1 MFVIENDDLIKAKT
15 HKYIKRTGTPG
26 NYKYWYKDASG
37 RLVSH
42 EDDDHSN
49 VKVEHLKRVI
59 AGRMRGVHSMTDAEI
74 AAHVGLD
81 RNKVGQHV
89 RNMRRPTN
97 TSAASYDENEL
108 HEAKHGDVTS
118 EEYTAK
124 IGRIKE
130 EIERRGASGEAS
142 SRSRTRR
149 SPSQRGERSR
159 TSTETTQEAPRGS
172 RQAEGRTQAQTESS
186 AQAEDARTT
195 QPQETAEQ
203 RKEREKKEK
212 IKQKREQLRAMFG
225 IALDEEGSTSNPSS
239 DQDPDDPRNDPR
251 AGLDQDEEQ
260 EFDRRQAEAAAPQY
274 EQHSSLTRN
283 GKEAAVFKFQ
293 NEEGETRYAVSKEG
307 GEPQGSYTSL
317 ETAKRMME
325 NHVGPAALSRAQKQ
339 ALSQETQRQM
349 RGLQIP
355 VTEMNALSEEVE
367 NNFRINEMD
376 TTQSVRQAIESF
388 KQRGII
394 QDPNARSATQA
405 QGAAQE
411 AVSRARET
419 MESETTQELH
429 SASPELASSDAAI
442 NEMIAQ
448 QAEGKN
454 PYVQRAKKFYDRIKN
469 DMTPVRRDTLKH
481 LFAAFERVG
490 EQTGENAIK
499 SAYAQ
504 IQREAGTGETAWS
517 KVKGHISP
525 GLFHDPEELFNNEP
539 VNVDMERMKRGFGK
553 MQFERMKPF
562 LGNAFKSAHPDAPPP
577 YPTYDDLKTWEEH
590 GSRPEWA
597 TAGPGRAKTKR
608 AVPKEFHDS
617 MPKGSDG
624 KVLNPP
630 GWMPLHLTPVW
641 NYLAKRAGSAA
652 YAEQGPNSNEISQ
665 QRLNFPSQGQLA
677 GHMKNSLRNFVQ
689 MRGENNFADIPK
701 AKAEAYGID
710 LADLYKSDSE
720 AGLHRVLT
728 TKVIPMNEF
737 VEFMNTQP
745 MVKKSFSLVIDE
757 DLKPLRFKKSFT
769 IEEDMKKSEL
779 IKKIR
784 NLKGIR
790 FKE

>member
-1 MFVIENDDLIKAKT
+1 MSFTIENDDLIKART

-37 RLVSH
+37 RLVAH
-42 EDDDHSN
+42 EDDTDHSN
-49 VKVEHLKRVI
+49 AKVEHLKRVI
-59 AGRMRGVHSMTDAEI
+59 AGRMRGIHSMTDAEI
-74 AAHVGLD
+74 AAHVGID
-81 RNKVGQHV
+81 RAKVGQHT

-97 TSAASYDENEL
+97 TSAAGYDEHEL

-130 EIERRGASGEAS
+130 EIERRGSSTETPAR
-142 SRSRTRR
+142 SRSRR
-149 SPSQRGERSR
+149 STSQRRERP
-159 TSTETTQEAPRGS
+159 STAAAPAQEAPRATPEPS
-172 RQAEGRTQAQTESS
+172 EPA
-186 AQAEDARTT
+186 
-195 QPQETAEQ
+195 ETAEQ
-203 RKEREKKEK
+203 RKEREKQEK
-212 IKQKREQLRAMFG
+212 IKQKREQLRAMFQ
-225 IALDEEGSTSNPSS
+225 IDLDAARQEAESGSTSNPMT
-239 DQDPDDPRNDPR
+239 DAQIEPEDE
-251 AGLDQDEEQ
+251 AQDETDMADERNFPANNDGPQ
-260 EFDRRQAEAAAPQY
+260 DEDFAPNTPNY
-274 EQHSSLTRN
+274 EQHSSVTRN
-283 GKEAAVFKFQ
+283 GKEAAIFKFQ
-293 NEEGETRYAVSKEG
+293 NEDGETRYAVSKEG
-307 GEPQGSYTSL
+307 DEPQGSYTSL
-317 ETAKRMME
+317 ETAKRMVE
-325 NHVGPAALSRAQKQ
+325 SHVGPAALSRQQKKM
-339 ALSQETQRQM
+339 LSDETQRQM

-355 VTEMNALSEEVE
+355 VTQMNALSEAVE
-367 NNFRINEMD
+367 NNFRTNEMD
-376 TTQSVRQAIESF
+376 SETSVREAIKEF
-388 KQRGII
+388 KDRGII
-394 QDPNARSATQA
+394 MDPNARTATQA
-405 QGAAQE
+405 QSAASE
-411 AVSRARET
+411 AVSRAREV

-429 SASPELASSDAAI
+429 AASPELADHDAAI
-442 NEMIAQ
+442 NEMIEQ
-448 QAEGKN
+448 QASGKN
-454 PYVQRAKKFYDRIKN
+454 PYVQRAKKFYDRIKGE
-469 DMTPVRRDTLKH
+469 MTPQRRDTLKH
-481 LFAAFERVG
+481 LFAAFEMVG
-490 EQTGENAIK
+490 ENTGENAIK

-504 IQREAGTGETAWS
+504 VQREAGTGETAWS

-553 MQFERMKPF
+553 MQYERMKPF

-590 GSRPEWA
+590 GSRPDWA

-641 NYLAKRAGSAA
+641 NYLATRAGSAA
-652 YAEQGPNSNEISQ
+652 YAEQGPNSNEINQ
-665 QRLNFPSQGQLA
+665 QKLNFPSQGQLA

-689 MRGENNFADIPK
+689 MRGENSFADIPA
-701 AKAEAYGID
+701 AKAQAYGIN

-728 TKVIPMNEF
+728 TKVIPMNEL
-737 VEFMNTQP
+737 VDFMKTQP

-757 DLKPLRFKKSFT
+757 TLKPLSFKKSFT

-779 IKKIR
+779 IKKIKS
-784 NLKGIR
+784 LKGTR